1 MQVSSPKYG
10 VVPKTSIIR
19 EVLNGKEVTKFE
31 KDGADIYAT
40 VILPLKS
47 KDKIF
52 GAVEIRTP
60 VSTEDVVKEAASY
73 SDCDFTIFDG
83 NTRYVTSLGEM
94 AGTTLDD
101 AEVFETV
108 KSGQT
113 VTLHS
118 VFNGHRYIS
127 YYFPFYDNDGNF
139 LTTLFIGKTL
149 DIAKS
154 LSGSIFRSLI
164 GAIVLFSALLLVVL
178 SFAIYKK
185 MINPLEKIRKA
196 VGNLSSGDAD
206 LTVRIPVKGNDEFSG
221 LASDVNKFVEMLQK
235 IIQDLN
241 LSQNALNEASES
253 LEQSAQG
260 SASAASEILA
270 NIESVRKQSKNQA
283 DSVINTSSV
292 LDSSSETVD
301 KLSELIESQAA
312 GIAQSSAAIEEM
324 LGNIS
329 TVTTSAGKMANSFAE
344 LSTTVGDG
352 SSKLTSVDKKV
363 TQIAEQSKTLIQANR
378 IISQIASETNL
389 LAMNAAI
396 EAAHAGEAG
405 KGFSVVAEEIRK
417 LAETSSAQ
425 TKTISSELKGISNS
439 IQEVVE
445 LSHESSTAFE
455 AIVSKLNSTDS
466 IIQEIDGAMGEQQTA
481 SKQIFEFL
489 ARMRDQSGEVN
500 KKADDMKGGIANVLR
515 DMNNVSQISTT
526 ILGSMDEMT
535 VGMQQIGEATQN
547 VSTLAESTKENIGT
561 MSRQLGQ
568 FKV

>member
-329 TVTTSAGKMANSFAE
+329 TVTTSAGKMADSFAE
-344 LSTTVGDG
+344 LSTTVGNG